1 MKNSSL
7 FYLAC
12 LTFLIHACSPAAQTK
27 QEANTDPAKPNI
39 VYILADDLGYGD
51 LSCYGQT
58 NFSTPNIDRLATNG
72 LQFTQ
77 HYSGATVCAPSR
89 SSLMTGLHTGHT
101 FVRGNKGMT
110 DADGNRIEGQ
120 YPIPDNLVTLA
131 ERLKEVGYVTGAFG
145 KWGLGGPGTEG
156 DPNNQGFDD
165 FYGYNCQSL
174 AHNYYPYH
182 LWDNQEK
189 IMLTGNEGTQKN
201 QYAPDL
207 IQEQRL
213 QFIEENKDTN
223 FFLYMPSV
231 IPHAELIT
239 PDSIM
244 ALYRGK
250 YGEEKPYKGHENG
263 PRHRNGGYE
272 SQAEPHA
279 AFASMVHL
287 LDKQVGEI
295 LNKLED
301 LGLSDNTIVLFT
313 SDNGPHLE
321 GGADP
326 DFFDSNGPL
335 QGYKRDLYEGGIRV
349 PMIAS
354 WPTKIKAGQT
364 DHISAFWDV
373 LPTLTELTGAPTPE
387 DIDGISFLPTLT
399 GTGEQLQ
406 HDYLYWEFHERQ
418 GRQAVRMGKW
428 KGVRYNIFKD
438 PDVRLELYDLSQDI
452 GETNNLAEQHPEIV
466 AQIEEIMQKARVDSE
481 IFPFK
486 LASAMK
492 D

>member
-1 MKNSSL
+1 
-7 FYLAC
+7 
-12 LTFLIHACSPAAQTK
+12 
-27 QEANTDPAKPNI
+27 
-39 VYILADDLGYGD
+39 
-51 LSCYGQT
+51 
-58 NFSTPNIDRLATNG
+58 
-72 LQFTQ
+72 
-77 HYSGATVCAPSR
+77 
-89 SSLMTGLHTGHT
+89 
-101 FVRGNKGMT
+101 
-110 DADGNRIEGQ
+110 
-120 YPIPDNLVTLA
+120 
-131 ERLKEVGYVTGAFG
+131 
-145 KWGLGGPGTEG
+145 
-156 DPNNQGFDD
+156 
-165 FYGYNCQSL
+165 
-174 AHNYYPYH
+174 
-182 LWDNQEK
+182 
-189 IMLTGNEGTQKN
+189 MLTGNEGTQKN

>member
-1 MKNSSL
+1 
-7 FYLAC
+7 
-12 LTFLIHACSPAAQTK
+12 
-27 QEANTDPAKPNI
+27 
-39 VYILADDLGYGD
+39 
-51 LSCYGQT
+51 
-58 NFSTPNIDRLATNG
+58 
-72 LQFTQ
+72 
-77 HYSGATVCAPSR
+77 
-89 SSLMTGLHTGHT
+89 
-101 FVRGNKGMT
+101 
-110 DADGNRIEGQ
+110 
-120 YPIPDNLVTLA
+120 
-131 ERLKEVGYVTGAFG
+131 
-145 KWGLGGPGTEG
+145 
-156 DPNNQGFDD
+156 
-165 FYGYNCQSL
+165 
-174 AHNYYPYH
+174 
-182 LWDNQEK
+182 
-189 IMLTGNEGTQKN
+189 
-201 QYAPDL
+201 
-207 IQEQRL
+207 
-213 QFIEENKDTN
+213 
-223 FFLYMPSV
+223 
-231 IPHAELIT
+231 
-239 PDSIM
+239 
-244 ALYRGK
+244 
-250 YGEEKPYKGHENG
+250 
-263 PRHRNGGYE
+263 
-272 SQAEPHA
+272 
-279 AFASMVHL
+279 
-287 LDKQVGEI
+287 